1 MRSCRRPRVLV
12 PALLAVS
19 LLGCAAPTFEE
30 RLSHLDLLKSR
41 GTITEDEYAIMRR
54 RLVEPADPA
63 TLRAPDA
70 TPAAHAEPEAPTG
83 PLSTAWV
90 VGTWRGT
97 YTGGGAYITHVE
109 TVAEFSQGGDG
120 LEWRMTRRFRYAAC
134 FSTAEAAGSAIVR
147 DDALEMIGT
156 YINGRCMVSEGAP
169 VEFRLRRAGDS
180 LEAFSL
186 SADPLTPALA
196 LHRVQP

>member
-1 MRSCRRPRVLV
+1 MRSRRRPRVLV

-19 LLGCAAPTFEE
+19 LLGCATPTFEE

-54 RLVEPADPA
+54 RLVETVDPT

-70 TPAAHAEPEAPTG
+70 APAAHAAPEAPTG

-90 VGTWRGT
+90 VGAWRGT
-97 YTGGGAYITHVE
+97 ETGGGTYVTHVE
-109 TVAEFSQGGDG
+109 TVVEFSQAGDG
-120 LEWRMTRRFRYAAC
+120 LEWRMTRQFRYANC
-134 FSTAEAAGSAIVR
+134 FSTAEATGSAIVR
-147 DDALEMIGT
+147 DDVLEMIGS

-169 VEFRLRRAGDS
+169 VEFRLRRAGGG
-180 LEAFSL
+180 LEAL
-186 SADPLTPALA
+186 SVSTDPLTRALV
-196 LHRVQP
+196 LHRIQP